1 VSGGHV
7 VVVDLGIGDGHLE
20 RFMPL
25 LLENARRSLAKEAGC
40 LRFDV
45 CRDAEDPSR
54 LLLYEVYS
62 DAAAFQAHLQSAHFR
77 RFDTA
82 TAAMLASKQ
91 VRVLALQ
98 S

>member
-1 VSGGHV
+1 MSGGHV

-45 CRDAEDPSR
+45 CRDAE
-54 LLLYEVYS
+54 
-62 DAAAFQAHLQSAHFR
+62 
-77 RFDTA
+77 
-82 TAAMLASKQ
+82 
-91 VRVLALQ
+91 
-98 S
+98 

>member
-1 VSGGHV
+1 LSVPAGGLDHQQPAQEGLLRLSQDHYRRRTVSGGHV

-45 CRDAEDPSR
+45 CRDAE
-54 LLLYEVYS
+54 
-62 DAAAFQAHLQSAHFR
+62 
-77 RFDTA
+77 
-82 TAAMLASKQ
+82 
-91 VRVLALQ
+91 
-98 S
+98 